1 MLRERAAIWHSGG
14 MKMSHQTALLF
25 SLLVASCDASK
36 ELEPANS
43 KRSRPPFESKGP
55 VPRPRTIK
63 AARRLVVPWLPDGMM
78 VTKREHIPSID
89 VSLVAYPSPSPED
102 TPEGERVQFRM
113 PNGPSPIHE
122 GRYYFP
128 PSAEL
133 SVYDLRQSDEQSHPS
148 IWKAVRQVR
157 GVLAK
162 KPSAGRLHSERFD
175 FNRDVF
181 PPVNAAQQFHAHLRY
196 LETAW
201 GKGYLVLTQ
210 FGQDNSTRVN
220 NDELFCLFVGLSSDG
235 SRYLT
240 GSFPVTHTALPSS
253 IDDVAKGDLESD
265 VVLLNRLS
273 SEGFVPKL
281 DDIEKLVRS
290 IELH

>member
-1 MLRERAAIWHSGG
+1 ML
-14 MKMSHQTALLF
+14 
-25 SLLVASCDASK
+25 
-36 ELEPANS
+36 
-43 KRSRPPFESKGP
+43 
-55 VPRPRTIK
+55 
-63 AARRLVVPWLPDGMM
+63 

-113 PNGPSPIHE
+113 PDGPRPMHE

-133 SVYDLRQSDEQSHPS
+133 SVYELRQSDERSHPS
-148 IWKAVRQVR
+148 IWKALRQLQ

-162 KPSAGRLHSERFD
+162 EPSAARLHSERFD
-175 FNRDVF
+175 FNRDIF
-181 PPVNAAQQFHAHLRY
+181 PPANAAQQFHAHLCY
-196 LETAW
+196 IEAAW
-201 GKGYLVLTQ
+201 GKGYLVLSQ
-210 FGQDNSTRVN
+210 FGQDSGTRIN

-240 GSFPVTHTALPSS
+240 GSFPVQHRALPSS
-253 IDDVAKGDLESD
+253 IDDVAEGDLESD
-265 VVLLNRLS
+265 VALLNSLPS
-273 SEGFVPKL
+273 DDFVPNL
-281 DDIEKLVRS
+281 EGIEKLVRS